1 MSSDTQV
8 TTGFHSRR
16 ASPLLAA
23 PILGEHDS
31 NTLSF
36 SSRYSVQ
43 AGEPV
48 LTGHFPGLAIFPGVC
63 LIECAHLSVLS
74 ALEQAV
80 DGREALRLAGI
91 ESARFLAPVF
101 PGDEVQTDISA
112 RRADTGDWVCS
123 AVTSVRGTQTGVFRL
138 RYRAEPADQGEGR
151 GA

>member
-8 TTGFHSRR
+8 TTGFQSRG
-16 ASPLLAA
+16 ASPLHAT
-23 PILGEHDS
+23 PILEEHDS

-43 AGEPV
+43 ATEPV
-48 LTGHFPGLAIFPGVC
+48 LIGHFPGLAIFPGVC
-63 LIECAHLSVLS
+63 LIECAHLSALS
-74 ALEQAV
+74 ALEQAA
-80 DGREALRLAGI
+80 DGAMLRLAGI

-112 RRADTGDWVCS
+112 QRVDAEDWVCS

-151 GA
+151 DA